1 MHRHTETTDRTS
13 EPVTGPGVTSPPGA
27 HSPGAQEA
35 RHHGHELYD
44 RPADITSA
52 RFFERHLG
60 RAVGSVEVTP
70 LTADFAHSGSELS
83 RVEVHPARTDADA
96 VVGTGPG
103 TTEFILKRLNPKW
116 DWLMQ
121 VTEDTQCRSVTLW
134 SHGIFDEL
142 PQSADTA
149 SIACAHDEEGYAIL
163 MRAVGDRLVTNQHF
177 TEAQN
182 ATFVDS
188 LAAMHA
194 RFLEP
199 APAHEGVAA
208 ATGTQSR
215 LADPALGL
223 CHIHDVFRMFS
234 PVAAGRFAAL
244 DRDIHH
250 RIHEGWQRVAEV
262 MPAEVTEV
270 IMPIVT
276 DPQHLVDRL
285 AQFPHTLVHGDYRH
299 SNLGWDYGRTIMLD
313 WQLATYGPPA
323 IDLGRYIGANSPFL
337 PVAKE
342 EILANYRRRLEVH
355 LKDEWQAA
363 ARAAQGPGQRE
374 PAAYGAPTGQRAAVD
389 PHLTVAGQLTDLD
402 AWWEPQLYL
411 GLLGGF
417 IQDGWAIALKATTWE
432 ITQDTRE
439 HWKAD
444 LAWWAEVIRR
454 GAEYL

>member
-1 MHRHTETTDRTS
+1 MHRNTETTDS
-13 EPVTGPGVTSPPGA
+13 APQSSTGPGAPDA
-27 HSPGAQEA
+27 I
-35 RHHGHELYD
+35 HELYGGPD
-44 RPADITSA
+44 ELTSA
-52 RFFERHLG
+52 RFFEQYLG
-60 RAVGSVEVTP
+60 RAVASVEVTP

-83 RVEVHPARTDADA
+83 RVVVHPARTDADA
-96 VVGTGPG
+96 VVGTGSG

-121 VTEDTQCRSVTLW
+121 VTEDTRCRSVTLW
-134 SHGIFDEL
+134 SQGIFDDL
-142 PQSADTA
+142 PDTADTA
-149 SIACAHDEEGYAIL
+149 TIACAHDEDGYAIL

-177 TEAQN
+177 SEAQN

-199 APAHEGVAA
+199 APAEARAA
-208 ATGTQSR
+208 AGGRSR

-262 MPAEVTEV
+262 MPADVTEV
-270 IMPIVT
+270 IMPIVS
-276 DPQHLVDRL
+276 DPGQLVDRL

-337 PVAKE
+337 PVSKE
-342 EILANYRRRLEVH
+342 EILTDYRRRLEEH
-355 LKDEWQAA
+355 LEDESN
-363 ARAAQGPGQRE
+363 RAADR
-374 PAAYGAPTGQRAAVD
+374 
-389 PHLTVAGQLTDLD
+389 PHLTDLD
-402 AWWEPQLYL
+402 SWWEPQLYL

-444 LAWWAEVIRR
+444 LSWWTEVIRR
-454 GAEYL
+454 GAKYL